1 MIRASDKP
9 LAGKGGLAA
18 PSIALGLSIFGL
30 LTAPFQTLGA
40 IAFYSGMSKVLRSGP
55 MLDIMLASRKP
66 GADKLGQA
74 IQTMQ
79 TVNAQLQTQAVTSD
93 EGPLKVSPEV
103 QRSMQRAATQF
114 RSSIPNVAPAFG
126 GTSAARVDP
135 TNPIVTPDPATQ
147 ALAQALNQRPPS

>member
-1 MIRASDKP
+1 MPAS
-9 LAGKGGLAA
+9 GRGGLAA

-30 LTAPFQTLGA
+30 LTAPLQTIGA

-66 GADKLGQA
+66 GADQLGQA
-74 IQTMQ
+74 LQ
-79 TVNAQLQTQAVTSD
+79 TVQTITSQLQTQAVTSD

-114 RSSIPNVAPAFG
+114 KSSIPNVAPVFG
-126 GTSAARVDP
+126 GTPTANIDP
-135 TNPIVTPDPATQ
+135 TNPIINPDPATQ
-147 ALAQALNQRPPS
+147 ALAQTLSQRPPS